1 MTERHD
7 ADVANEALLDPQL
20 LYSKEYCIGEQQ
32 LSEILR
38 RQLPIRLSADEC

>member
-32 LSEILR
+32 LFQMLT
-38 RQLPIRLSADEC
+38 RQLHTRISADEC